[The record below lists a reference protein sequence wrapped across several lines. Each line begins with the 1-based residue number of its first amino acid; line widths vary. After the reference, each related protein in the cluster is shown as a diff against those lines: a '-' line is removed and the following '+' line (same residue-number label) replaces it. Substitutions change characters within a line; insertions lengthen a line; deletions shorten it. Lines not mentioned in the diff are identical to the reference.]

1 MKKKSKFKLLG
12 NLRVKKIILILLVIL
27 VVLILIINGVENRK
41 DESHN
46 SLNESNSQI
55 IQSQENNDTES
66 NKEEG
71 NKEEGNKEEG
81 NKEESSIEEALYEE
95 ARNLFFN
102 EGSYEKTIEKANE
115 IIDKFPKSYKAYNI
129 RGIAKAYNGNFQEG
143 MDDIDKALELNS
155 DFGYARFNKAL
166 NYELYGEYDK
176 ALIWYDKALE
186 IEDYVWSYYG
196 KASIYGR
203 KGDVENTI
211 KYLKIAISM
220 ESAVKDEAKTE
231 ADFDNVRDSKEFQ
244 DLINN

>member
-1 MKKKSKFKLLG
+1 MKKKSKFKLPG
-12 NLRVKKIILILLVIL
+12 NLRTKKIILILLVML
-27 VVLILIINGVENRK
+27 VVLILIINGIENGK
-41 DESHN
+41 DESYN
-46 SLNESNSQI
+46 SLNESNSQTI
-55 IQSQENNDTES
+55 KYQENNDTES
-66 NKEEG
+66 NKEES
-71 NKEEGNKEEG
+71 NKKD
-81 NKEESSIEEALYEE
+81 SSVEEALYEE

-102 EGSYEKTIEKANE
+102 EGNYEKTIEKANE

>member
-1 MKKKSKFKLLG
+1 MKKKSKFKLPG
-12 NLRVKKIILILLVIL
+12 NLRTKKIILILLVIL

-55 IQSQENNDTES
+55 IQSQENNDTEN
-66 NKEEG
+66 NKEES
-71 NKEEGNKEEG
+71 NKEEG
-81 NKEESSIEEALYEE
+81 NKEESSVEETLYEE

-102 EGSYEKTIEKANE
+102 EGNYEKTIEKANE

-220 ESAVKDEAKTE
+220 ESAV
-231 ADFDNVRDSKEFQ
+231 
-244 DLINN
+244 

>member
-27 VVLILIINGVENRK
+27 VVLILIINGIENGK
-41 DESHN
+41 DESYN
-46 SLNESNSQI
+46 SLNESNSQTI
-55 IQSQENNDTES
+55 KYQENNDTES
-66 NKEEG
+66 NKEES
-71 NKEEGNKEEG
+71 NKKD
-81 NKEESSIEEALYEE
+81 SSVEEALYEE

-102 EGSYEKTIEKANE
+102 EGNYEKTIEKANE

>member
-1 MKKKSKFKLLG
+1 MKKESKFKLPG
-12 NLRVKKIILILLVIL
+12 NLRTKKIILILLVIL
-27 VVLILIINGVENRK
+27 VILILIINGVENRK
-41 DESHN
+41 DESYN
-46 SLNESNSQI
+46 SSNKSNSQI
-55 IQSQENNDTES
+55 IKSQESNDIET
-66 NKEEG
+66 NKEE
-71 NKEEGNKEEG
+71 NSTV
-81 NKEESSIEEALYEE
+81 EESLYEE

-102 EGSYEKTIEKANE
+102 EGDYEKTIEKAKE

-143 MDDIDKALELNS
+143 MEDIDKALELNS

-176 ALIWYDKALE
+176 ALMWYDKALE
-186 IEDYVWSYYG
+186 VEDYVWSYYG

-220 ESAVKDEAKTE
+220 DSVVKNEAKTE
-231 ADFDNVRDSKEFQ
+231 KDFDNVRDSKEFQ

>member
-1 MKKKSKFKLLG
+1 MKKKYKFKLPG
-12 NLRVKKIILILLVIL
+12 NLRTKKIILILLVIL
-27 VVLILIINGVENRK
+27 VVLILIINGMENRK
-41 DESHN
+41 DESNN
-46 SLNESNSQI
+46 SSNESNSQI
-55 IQSQENNDTES
+55 IQSQESNDTETD
-66 NKEEG
+66 KEETSTV
-71 NKEEGNKEEG
+71 
-81 NKEESSIEEALYEE
+81 EESLYEE

-102 EGSYEKTIEKANE
+102 EGDYRKTIEKANE

-176 ALIWYDKALE
+176 ALMWYDKALE
-186 IEDYVWSYYG
+186 VEDYVWSYYG

-231 ADFDNVRDSKEFQ
+231 EDFDNVRDSKEFQ

>member
-1 MKKKSKFKLLG
+1 MKKKSKFKLPG
-12 NLRVKKIILILLVIL
+12 NLRTKKIILILLVML
-27 VVLILIINGVENRK
+27 VVLILIINGIENGK
-41 DESHN
+41 DESYN
-46 SLNESNSQI
+46 SLNESNSQTI
-55 IQSQENNDTES
+55 KYQENNDTES
-66 NKEEG
+66 NKEES
-71 NKEEGNKEEG
+71 NKKD
-81 NKEESSIEEALYEE
+81 SSVEEALYEE

-102 EGSYEKTIEKANE
+102 EGNYEKTIEKANE

-186 IEDYVWSYYG
+186 VEDYVWSYYG

-244 DLINN
+244 NLINN

>member
-1 MKKKSKFKLLG
+1 MKKKSKFKLPG
-12 NLRVKKIILILLVIL
+12 NLRTKKIILILLVIL
-27 VVLILIINGVENRK
+27 VVLILIINGMENRK
-41 DESHN
+41 DESNN
-46 SLNESNSQI
+46 SSNESNSQI
-55 IQSQENNDTES
+55 IQSQESNDTETD
-66 NKEEG
+66 KEETSTV
-71 NKEEGNKEEG
+71 
-81 NKEESSIEEALYEE
+81 EESLYEE

-102 EGSYEKTIEKANE
+102 EGDYRKTIEKANE

-176 ALIWYDKALE
+176 ALMWYDKALE
-186 IEDYVWSYYG
+186 VEDYVWSYYG

-231 ADFDNVRDSKEFQ
+231 EDFDNVRDSKEFQ

>member
-1 MKKKSKFKLLG
+1 MKKKSKFKLPG
-12 NLRVKKIILILLVIL
+12 NLRTKKIILILLVML
-27 VVLILIINGVENRK
+27 VVLILIINGIENRK
-41 DESHN
+41 DESYN
-46 SLNESNSQI
+46 SLNESNSQTI
-55 IQSQENNDTES
+55 KYQENNDTES
-66 NKEEG
+66 NKEES
-71 NKEEGNKEEG
+71 NKKD
-81 NKEESSIEEALYEE
+81 SSVEEALYEE

-102 EGSYEKTIEKANE
+102 EGNYEKTIEKANE

-186 IEDYVWSYYG
+186 VEDYVWSYYG

-244 DLINN
+244 NLINN